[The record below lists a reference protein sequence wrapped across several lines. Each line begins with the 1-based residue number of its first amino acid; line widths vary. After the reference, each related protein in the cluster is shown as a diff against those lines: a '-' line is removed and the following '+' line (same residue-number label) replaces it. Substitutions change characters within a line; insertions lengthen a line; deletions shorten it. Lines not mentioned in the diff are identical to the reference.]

1 MQLIKDYLKSRTAG
15 WYVSLAS
22 FVFGLVTFIIYVA
35 RGGNSFSPVSGAAVA
50 MLVLGWA
57 TNLLVLVKDFGVGA
71 FVPYLFYIAAFGV
84 LFNSEMAFV
93 SNVFTSIDGTRLD
106 GAFIACF
113 VFLILTMATGFAACI
128 MKLGKKK

>member
-1 MQLIKDYLKSRTAG
+1 
-15 WYVSLAS
+15 
-22 FVFGLVTFIIYVA
+22 
-35 RGGNSFSPVSGAAVA
+35 
-50 MLVLGWA
+50 MLVLGWV

-71 FVPYLFYIAAFGV
+71 FVPYIFYIAAFGV

-93 SNVFTSIDGTRLD
+93 SNVLTSIDGTRLD

>member
-1 MQLIKDYLKSRTAG
+1 MQSIKEFFKTRTVG

-22 FVFGLVTFIIYVA
+22 FVFGFITFIIYVA
-35 RGGNSFSPVSGAAVA
+35 RGGNSFSPVSGVAVA

-71 FVPYLFYIAAFGV
+71 FVPYIFYIAAFGV

-93 SNVFTSIDGTRLD
+93 SNVLTSIDGTSLD

-128 MKLGKKK
+128 MKLGTKK